1 MNKKSSSVFDNI
13 ENYLS
18 QKYQIR
24 FNQISLNYEFS
35 LIDSQEWIELN
46 LEKLYVELERENV
59 KFSFDKLVIFLK
71 ATAESYNPI
80 EHYFSNLETW
90 DGRDYIL
97 DSSRKVILNSD
108 QEFFEIQFKKY
119 LVRCVLCAI
128 EEKTINKN
136 AIIFYSRSQ
145 NIGKSTFIRYLCPEN
160 LLPYFSENISTDKD
174 SQIKL
179 ATNFIINLDELQSF
193 MTKDI
198 EFVKALISKESINER
213 LPYGKRSQR
222 LVRRANFIG
231 STNRMDILR
240 DHSNVRW
247 IIFDVKSF
255 DFSYSSI
262 EVDKIWSQAF
272 YLAYNQKSYNP
283 FLTVDELNYNDQKNK
298 RFRSFSREEEEIL
311 SYIED
316 SENEEDFMTCTEIS
330 FKLEVVGARKNP
342 VTLGKIL
349 NNIGFKTKRLG
360 NERTKK
366 YMVKLTEYYFEYKR
380 NKKMIS

>member
-24 FNQISLNYEFS
+24 FNEISLAYECR

-46 LEKLYVELERENV
+46 LEKLYVELERENL
-59 KFSFDKLVIFLK
+59 KFSFDKLIIFLK
-71 ATAESYNPI
+71 ATAFPFNPI
-80 EHYFSNLETW
+80 IQYFNDLEVW
-90 DGRDYIL
+90 DGYDYIL
-97 DSSRKVILNSD
+97 DFSKKVNLHSD
-108 QEFFEIQFKKY
+108 QEFFEVQFKKY
-119 LVRCVLCAI
+119 LARCVLCAI
-128 EEKTINKN
+128 EEKKINKN

-255 DFSYSSI
+255 DFSYTSI
-262 EVDKIWSQAF
+262 KVDKIWSQAF

-283 FLTVDELNYNDQKNK
+283 FLTVDELNYNDHKNK

-311 SYIED
+311 SYVED
-316 SENEEDFMTCTEIS
+316 SENEEDFMTSTEIS
-330 FKLEVVGARKNP
+330 FKLRHVFVNKNP

-366 YMVKLTEYYFEYKR
+366 YMVKLTEYYFEFIR
-380 NKKMIS
+380 N